1 MASSDSS
8 IDKEQGFLSHLVE
21 LRDRL
26 LKMLLAVGILFLS
39 LFWFS
44 DKIYTAL
51 AAPLLRHLPDS
62 QMIAIDVAAPFFIP
76 FKLTLMLCVF
86 LAVPYLLYQ
95 IWSFVAP
102 GLYSHEKRL
111 VVPLLVS
118 STVLFYAG
126 VAFAYFVV
134 FPLVF
139 GFFTSVAPEGVTVST
154 DIGRYLD
161 FVITL
166 FFAFGIAFEV
176 PVATVLV
183 VAVGITTPEQLVKIR
198 PYVFVAAFIIG
209 MFLTPPDMISQTLL
223 AVPMWLLYEVG
234 IVFSRKFKDRITA
247 AGLARDKRY
256 DEDDDS
262 EPFNDDPG
270 PDDSGPGGG
279 SDGGNNGQHNSG
291 NDGGHDDRQ
300 NYWDADSER
309 EDDDYDNRYWDDD
322 CQRDDDTDPDDSGPA
337 GGSVKGAPRT
347 DSHDPEYTPPRP
359 ASATTTTTGVPK
371 GAASDAAESKSVA
384 ADETS
389 DAADE
394 TSDAAEDSTSDSTG
408 DTTSNA
414 RLGQVDPAL
423 IQKPDANGAYRN
435 SLTDSD
441 DDESPL
447 NKPDTDPDKT
457 G

>member
-8 IDKEQGFLSHLVE
+8 VEQEQGFLSHLIE

-51 AAPLLRHLPDS
+51 AAPLLKHLPDS

-102 GLYSHEKRL
+102 GLYSHEKKL

-118 STVLFYAG
+118 STGLFYLG

-183 VAVGITTPEQLVKIR
+183 VAVGITTPDNLVKIR

-223 AVPMWLLYEVG
+223 AIPMWLLYEVG
-234 IVFSRKFKDRITA
+234 IVFSRIY
-247 AGLARDKRY
+247 KRRMDEASAERERRY
-256 DEDDDS
+256 NEDDDS
-262 EPFNDDPG
+262 PPEPD
-270 PDDSGPGGG
+270 GGG
-279 SDGGNNGQHNSG
+279 SAKGQADTGKRATSTSTDATDSSASAGDAANASG
-291 NDGGHDDRQ
+291 NASSQTTSSDKTK
-300 NYWDADSER
+300 N
-309 EDDDYDNRYWDDD
+309 
-322 CQRDDDTDPDDSGPA
+322 
-337 GGSVKGAPRT
+337 T
-347 DSHDPEYTPPRP
+347 DSRINPAAAPRP
-359 ASATTTTTGVPK
+359 ANRNNPDNTAKPYVA
-371 GAASDAAESKSVA
+371 GA
-384 ADETS
+384 
-389 DAADE
+389 
-394 TSDAAEDSTSDSTG
+394 
-408 DTTSNA
+408 
-414 RLGQVDPAL
+414 VDPSL
-423 IQKPDANGAYRN
+423 IQKPDASGQYRN
-435 SLTDSD
+435 SMTDASD
-441 DDESPL
+441 EEPRPGAATDGFADEDSSSGDVTTPDAPTGDAKSQDLSSGNGADQSSSSDKEGDQDSSSDKGADQDSLSEDSASQDSPK
-447 NKPDTDPDKT
+447 NKD
-457 G
+457 

>member
-1 MASSDSS
+1 MSSSDASV
-8 IDKEQGFLSHLVE
+8 DKEEGFISHLVE

-26 LKMLLAVGILFLS
+26 IKMLLAVGILFLS

-102 GLYSHEKRL
+102 GLYSHEKKL

-118 STVLFYAG
+118 STLLFYLG

-223 AVPMWLLYEVG
+223 AIPMWLLYEVG
-234 IVFSRKFKDRITA
+234 IIFSRKYKDRIAA

-256 DEDDDS
+256 DEDDG
-262 EPFNDDPG
+262 EPDPNEPG
-270 PDDSGPGGG
+270 PDGSDSGG
-279 SDGGNNGQHNSG
+279 
-291 NDGGHDDRQ
+291 
-300 NYWDADSER
+300 A
-309 EDDDYDNRYWDDD
+309 
-322 CQRDDDTDPDDSGPA
+322 A
-337 GGSVKGAPRT
+337 VKGAPR
-347 DSHDPEYTPPRP
+347 SEKHEPEYTAPKP
-359 ASATTTTTGVPK
+359 ATASK
-371 GAASDAAESKSVA
+371 GDVNKTDADSEAASSAK
-384 ADETS
+384 
-389 DAADE
+389 
-394 TSDAAEDSTSDSTG
+394 
-408 DTTSNA
+408 
-414 RLGQVDPAL
+414 LGVVNPSL
-423 IQKPDANGAYRN
+423 IKKPDSSGAYRN

-441 DDESPL
+441 NEDPSP
-447 NKPDTDPDKT
+447 KPDSKTDDI
-457 G
+457 

>member
-1 MASSDSS
+1 MASSDSAV
-8 IDKEQGFLSHLVE
+8 DKEEGFLSHLIE

-26 LKMLLAVGILFLS
+26 LKMILAVGILFLC

-44 DKIYTAL
+44 DTIYTAL
-51 AAPLLRHLPDS
+51 AAPLLKHLPDS

-102 GLYSHEKRL
+102 GLYSHEKKL
-111 VVPLLVS
+111 VAPLLVS
-118 STVLFYAG
+118 STLLFYLG

-183 VAVGITTPEQLVKIR
+183 VAVGITTPDQLVKIR

-223 AVPMWLLYEVG
+223 AIPMWLLYEVG
-234 IVFSRKFKDRITA
+234 IVFSRKYKERIRD
-247 AGLARDKRY
+247 AGEAIGKRY
-256 DEDDDS
+256 NNDDDDG
-262 EPFNDDPG
+262 EPDPDPAPQ
-270 PDDSGPGGG
+270 PDNKPGPGGAAATALV
-279 SDGGNNGQHNSG
+279 SASTTSSTASTAATSATDSINQRTNESASSPDDEKSKDGEHQGNNA
-291 NDGGHDDRQ
+291 R
-300 NYWDADSER
+300 
-309 EDDDYDNRYWDDD
+309 
-322 CQRDDDTDPDDSGPA
+322 A
-337 GGSVKGAPRT
+337 GF
-347 DSHDPEYTPPRP
+347 
-359 ASATTTTTGVPK
+359 
-371 GAASDAAESKSVA
+371 
-384 ADETS
+384 
-389 DAADE
+389 
-394 TSDAAEDSTSDSTG
+394 
-408 DTTSNA
+408 
-414 RLGQVDPAL
+414 VDPSLVKA
-423 IQKPDANGAYRN
+423 PDEKGAYRN
-435 SLTDSD
+435 SLTDWEESD
-441 DDESPL
+441 DSLPLDDPEESEVPSDSD
-447 NKPDTDPDKT
+447 KPPDS
-457 G
+457 

>member
-1 MASSDSS
+1 MSSSDSAVN
-8 IDKEQGFLSHLVE
+8 KEEGFISHLVE

-102 GLYSHEKRL
+102 GLYSHEKKL

-118 STVLFYAG
+118 STLLFYLG

-183 VAVGITTPEQLVKIR
+183 VAVGITTPDQLVKIR

-223 AVPMWLLYEVG
+223 AIPMWLLYEVG
-234 IVFSRKFKDRITA
+234 IVFSRKYKQRIEA
-247 AGLARDKRY
+247 AGLARDKKY
-256 DEDDDS
+256 DEDD
-262 EPFNDDPG
+262 EG
-270 PDDSGPGGG
+270 
-279 SDGGNNGQHNSG
+279 
-291 NDGGHDDRQ
+291 
-300 NYWDADSER
+300 
-309 EDDDYDNRYWDDD
+309 
-322 CQRDDDTDPDDSGPA
+322 DPDPTEPA
-337 GGSVKGAPRT
+337 PTSPGSAGSAVKGAPRN
-347 DSHDPEYTPPRP
+347 DKHDPDYEPPKP
-359 ASATTTTTGVPK
+359 SSTAVA
-371 GAASDAAESKSVA
+371 DAD
-384 ADETS
+384 DETAGS
-389 DAADE
+389 A
-394 TSDAAEDSTSDSTG
+394 STHVVNPS
-408 DTTSNA
+408 
-414 RLGQVDPAL
+414 L
-423 IQKPDANGAYRN
+423 IKKPDSKGAYRN

-441 DDESPL
+441 DENLPPTPDTKSDKGDES
-447 NKPDTDPDKT
+447 
-457 G
+457 

>member
-1 MASSDSS
+1 MASSDSTVQE
-8 IDKEQGFLSHLVE
+8 EQGFLSHLIE

-26 LKMLLAVGILFLS
+26 LKMLLAVGLLFLS

-51 AAPLLRHLPDS
+51 AAPLLKHLPDS

-102 GLYSHEKRL
+102 GLYSHEKKL

-118 STVLFYAG
+118 STGLFYLG

-183 VAVGITTPEQLVKIR
+183 VAVGITTPDNLVKIR

-223 AVPMWLLYEVG
+223 AIPMWLLYEVG
-234 IVFSRKFKDRITA
+234 IVFSRTY
-247 AGLARDKRY
+247 KRRMDEASEERERRY
-256 DEDDDS
+256 NEDDDDDTPP
-262 EPFNDDPG
+262 EPSGGGATPPG
-270 PDDSGPGGG
+270 PNGGG
-279 SDGGNNGQHNSG
+279 ETKVGPITGKQAGTAAAASSG
-291 NDGGHDDRQ
+291 AESGVSPNAATQINPAAAPSPTNRSKPDAV
-300 NYWDADSER
+300 ADSSAVS
-309 EDDDYDNRYWDDD
+309 DVF
-322 CQRDDDTDPDDSGPA
+322 DPS
-337 GGSVKGAPRT
+337 
-347 DSHDPEYTPPRP
+347 
-359 ASATTTTTGVPK
+359 
-371 GAASDAAESKSVA
+371 
-384 ADETS
+384 
-389 DAADE
+389 
-394 TSDAAEDSTSDSTG
+394 
-408 DTTSNA
+408 
-414 RLGQVDPAL
+414 L
-423 IQKPDANGAYRN
+423 IQKPDASGKYRN
-435 SLTDSD
+435 SMTDAPDEVADQDAASDAPVEDADKDARSDGAADQDSD
-441 DDESPL
+441 ASDVSGQDESSVDSSNQDSP
-447 NKPDTDPDKT
+447 KDK
-457 G
+457 

>member
-1 MASSDSS
+1 MTNPDSAV
-8 IDKEQGFLSHLVE
+8 DEEQGFLSHLIE

-26 LKMLLAVGILFLS
+26 LKMILAVGILFLC

-44 DKIYTAL
+44 DEIYSAL
-51 AAPLLRHLPDS
+51 AAPLLKHLGGG

-102 GLYSHEKRL
+102 GLYTHEKRL

-118 STVLFYAG
+118 STLLFYLG

-161 FVITL
+161 FVITM

-183 VAVGITTPEQLVKIR
+183 VAVGITTPENLVKIR
-198 PYVFVAAFIIG
+198 PYVFVAAFVIG

-234 IVFSRKFKDRITA
+234 IVFSRGYKQRIKD
-247 AGLARDKRY
+247 AGIARDKKY
-256 DEDDDS
+256 DEDSTTTAEQNPDKPAHTPPKPAQSQSAQSQPSQNKADQQSATKSLGVQKQDDDS
-262 EPFNDDPG
+262 K
-270 PDDSGPGGG
+270 
-279 SDGGNNGQHNSG
+279 SD
-291 NDGGHDDRQ
+291 
-300 NYWDADSER
+300 
-309 EDDDYDNRYWDDD
+309 
-322 CQRDDDTDPDDSGPA
+322 
-337 GGSVKGAPRT
+337 V
-347 DSHDPEYTPPRP
+347 
-359 ASATTTTTGVPK
+359 
-371 GAASDAAESKSVA
+371 
-384 ADETS
+384 
-389 DAADE
+389 
-394 TSDAAEDSTSDSTG
+394 
-408 DTTSNA
+408 
-414 RLGQVDPAL
+414 VDPAQV
-423 IQKPDANGAYRN
+423 QKPDSKGRYRN

-441 DDESPL
+441 EDELSADSEED
-447 NKPDTDPDKT
+447 KPPRNDTDDDSDKP
-457 G
+457 

>member
-8 IDKEQGFLSHLVE
+8 VDQEQGFLSHLIE

-26 LKMLLAVGILFLS
+26 LKMLLAVGILFLC

-51 AAPLLRHLPDS
+51 AAPLLKHLPNS

-102 GLYSHEKRL
+102 GLYSHEKKL

-118 STVLFYAG
+118 STGLFYLG

-183 VAVGITTPEQLVKIR
+183 VAVGITTPDNLVKIR

-223 AVPMWLLYEVG
+223 AIPMWLLYEVG
-234 IVFSRKFKDRITA
+234 IVFSRIY
-247 AGLARDKRY
+247 KRRM
-256 DEDDDS
+256 DEASAERERRYNDDDDS
-262 EPFNDDPG
+262 PPEPED
-270 PDDSGPGGG
+270 GG
-279 SDGGNNGQHNSG
+279 SAKGRAKTSKQSASSSVDAATSSASG
-291 NDGGHDDRQ
+291 S
-300 NYWDADSER
+300 DSTNTPGSASSQAASS
-309 EDDDYDNRYWDDD
+309 DKSANT
-322 CQRDDDTDPDDSGPA
+322 DTRINPA
-337 GGSVKGAPRT
+337 AA
-347 DSHDPEYTPPRP
+347 PRP
-359 ASATTTTTGVPK
+359 ANRNKPESAAKPYVA
-371 GAASDAAESKSVA
+371 GA
-384 ADETS
+384 
-389 DAADE
+389 
-394 TSDAAEDSTSDSTG
+394 
-408 DTTSNA
+408 
-414 RLGQVDPAL
+414 VDPSL
-423 IQKPDANGAYRN
+423 IQKPDASGQYRN
-435 SLTDSD
+435 SMTDASD
-441 DDESPL
+441 EENYSGAATDGAVDKGSSSGDVTTPGAPTGDAKSQDLSSGDGADQRSLSDKEADQDSSSEDSTSQDAPK
-447 NKPDTDPDKT
+447 NKD
-457 G
+457 

>member
-1 MASSDSS
+1 MASSDSAV
-8 IDKEQGFLSHLVE
+8 DKEEGFLSHLIE

-26 LKMLLAVGILFLS
+26 LKMILAVGILFLC

-44 DKIYTAL
+44 DTIYTAL
-51 AAPLLRHLPDS
+51 AAPLLKHLPDS

-102 GLYSHEKRL
+102 GLYSHEKKL
-111 VVPLLVS
+111 VAPLLVS
-118 STVLFYAG
+118 STLLFYLG

-183 VAVGITTPEQLVKIR
+183 VAVGITTPDQLVKIR

-223 AVPMWLLYEVG
+223 AIPMWLLYEVG
-234 IVFSRKFKDRITA
+234 IVFSRKYKERIRD
-247 AGLARDKRY
+247 AGEAIGKRY
-256 DEDDDS
+256 NNDDDDG
-262 EPFNDDPG
+262 EPDPDPAPQ
-270 PDDSGPGGG
+270 PDNKPGPGGAAATALV
-279 SDGGNNGQHNSG
+279 SASTTSSTASTAATSATDSINQRTNESASSPDDEKSKDGEHQGNNA
-291 NDGGHDDRQ
+291 R
-300 NYWDADSER
+300 
-309 EDDDYDNRYWDDD
+309 
-322 CQRDDDTDPDDSGPA
+322 A
-337 GGSVKGAPRT
+337 GF
-347 DSHDPEYTPPRP
+347 
-359 ASATTTTTGVPK
+359 
-371 GAASDAAESKSVA
+371 
-384 ADETS
+384 
-389 DAADE
+389 
-394 TSDAAEDSTSDSTG
+394 
-408 DTTSNA
+408 
-414 RLGQVDPAL
+414 VDPSLVKA
-423 IQKPDANGAYRN
+423 PDEKGAYRN
-435 SLTDSD
+435 SLTDWEESD
-441 DDESPL
+441 DSLPLDDPEESDVPSDSD
-447 NKPDTDPDKT
+447 KPPDS
-457 G
+457 

>member
-1 MASSDSS
+1 MATSDSVVEE
-8 IDKEQGFLSHLVE
+8 EQGFLSHLVE

-26 LKMLLAVGILFLS
+26 LKMLLAVGILFLC

-51 AAPLLRHLPDS
+51 AAPLLKHLPDS

-86 LAVPYLLYQ
+86 LSVPYLLYQ

-102 GLYSHEKRL
+102 GLYSHEKKL

-118 STVLFYAG
+118 STGLFYLG

-183 VAVGITTPEQLVKIR
+183 VAVGITTPENLVKIR

-209 MFLTPPDMISQTLL
+209 MFLTPPDIISQTLL
-223 AVPMWLLYEVG
+223 AIPMWLLYEVG
-234 IVFSRKFKDRITA
+234 IVFSRTYKQRITD
-247 AGLARDKRY
+247 AGVERERRY
-256 DEDDDS
+256 NDDS
-262 EPFNDDPG
+262 
-270 PDDSGPGGG
+270 STT
-279 SDGGNNGQHNSG
+279 
-291 NDGGHDDRQ
+291 
-300 NYWDADSER
+300 
-309 EDDDYDNRYWDDD
+309 ED
-322 CQRDDDTDPDDSGPA
+322 TH
-337 GGSVKGAPRT
+337 K
-347 DSHDPEYTPPRP
+347 
-359 ASATTTTTGVPK
+359 
-371 GAASDAAESKSVA
+371 ASDTTEDTHKPSSHPAQGKSDVVSDTQKA
-384 ADETS
+384 SPADV
-389 DAADE
+389 
-394 TSDAAEDSTSDSTG
+394 
-408 DTTSNA
+408 
-414 RLGQVDPAL
+414 VDPSL
-423 IQKPDANGAYRN
+423 VEKPDAQGKYRN
-435 SLTDSD
+435 SLTDSTDDSSDDNPD
-441 DDESPL
+441 DDQR
-447 NKPDTDPDKT
+447 
-457 G
+457 

>member
-1 MASSDSS
+1 MASSDSAVN
-8 IDKEQGFLSHLVE
+8 KEEGFLSHLVE

-26 LKMLLAVGILFLS
+26 LKMLLSVGILFIC

-102 GLYSHEKRL
+102 GLYSHEKKL
-111 VVPLLVS
+111 VAPLLIS
-118 STVLFYAG
+118 STLLFYLG

-223 AVPMWLLYEVG
+223 AIPMWLLYEVG
-234 IVFSRKFKDRITA
+234 IVFSRKYKERIKD
-247 AGLARDKRY
+247 AGEAISKRY
-256 DEDDDS
+256 NDGDDD
-262 EPFNDDPG
+262 DPDPKPPK
-270 PDDSGPGGG
+270 PDNSPGSGGAALAALTSTSATSADVVAKPSTNESANSADGHGDSGG
-279 SDGGNNGQHNSG
+279 
-291 NDGGHDDRQ
+291 
-300 NYWDADSER
+300 
-309 EDDDYDNRYWDDD
+309 
-322 CQRDDDTDPDDSGPA
+322 
-337 GGSVKGAPRT
+337 
-347 DSHDPEYTPPRP
+347 
-359 ASATTTTTGVPK
+359 ATTANEKQDDGHAKP
-371 GAASDAAESKSVA
+371 GF
-384 ADETS
+384 
-389 DAADE
+389 
-394 TSDAAEDSTSDSTG
+394 
-408 DTTSNA
+408 
-414 RLGQVDPAL
+414 VDPAL
-423 IQKPDANGAYRN
+423 VEKPDEKGAYRN
-435 SLTDSD
+435 SLTDWEESADTASQDESEAECDAPSDAILKEDPYGGGLTDWQESD
-441 DDESPL
+441 DSIPL
-447 NKPDTDPDKT
+447 DDPEQDHDLSTDSENKPDEAEK
-457 G
+457 